1 MDIYENLQKSM
12 VIYGICPCLA
22 DDDYTFCK
30 AKHLLMMPLHLET
43 RNLVNNWY
51 FSLNCNRG
59 PYPLFIAKSCTE
71 FLINARISLSWY
83 QVNKQIQQ
91 IKLEL
96 VLDFFLFNFPH
107 SNLFFKSTNLLDLPV
122 AISSLTKIYQAH
134 QGIKKI
140 KLK

>member
-59 PYPLFIAKSCTE
+59 PYPLFLC
-71 FLINARISLSWY
+71 
-83 QVNKQIQQ
+83 
-91 IKLEL
+91 IKLSKGL
-96 VLDFFLFNFPH
+96 PLPLTLANTYLFVC
-107 SNLFFKSTNLLDLPV
+107 LP
-122 AISSLTKIYQAH
+122 LHT
-134 QGIKKI
+134 
-140 KLK
+140 

>member
-59 PYPLFIAKSCTE
+59 PYPLLCNQPSDCIRKTAKFMAE
-71 FLINARISLSWY
+71 EKEVSL
-83 QVNKQIQQ
+83 VI
-91 IKLEL
+91 
-96 VLDFFLFNFPH
+96 V
-107 SNLFFKSTNLLDLPV
+107 
-122 AISSLTKIYQAH
+122 
-134 QGIKKI
+134 
-140 KLK
+140 

>member
-59 PYPLFIAKSCTE
+59 PYPLF
-71 FLINARISLSWY
+71 Y
-83 QVNKQIQQ
+83 
-91 IKLEL
+91 
-96 VLDFFLFNFPH
+96 
-107 SNLFFKSTNLLDLPV
+107 
-122 AISSLTKIYQAH
+122 LTMY
-134 QGIKKI
+134 
-140 KLK
+140 KLKER

>member
-59 PYPLFIAKSCTE
+59 PYPLFVFA
-71 FLINARISLSWY
+71 
-83 QVNKQIQQ
+83 QIGP
-91 IKLEL
+91 
-96 VLDFFLFNFPH
+96 FH
-107 SNLFFKSTNLLDLPV
+107 
-122 AISSLTKIYQAH
+122 
-134 QGIKKI
+134 KKI
-140 KLK
+140 NVIAEAKNCL

>member
-59 PYPLFIAKSCTE
+59 PYPLFLL
-71 FLINARISLSWY
+71 FISSVM
-83 QVNKQIQQ
+83 Q
-91 IKLEL
+91 
-96 VLDFFLFNFPH
+96 
-107 SNLFFKSTNLLDLPV
+107 STIRLHTKDRKIHGGRKGGESGDSVRWSHLDL
-122 AISSLTKIYQAH
+122 SR
-134 QGIKKI
+134 
-140 KLK
+140 

>member
-59 PYPLFIAKSCTE
+59 PYPLFAIGWVSGQYFSKCGSFIAD
-71 FLINARISLSWY
+71 
-83 QVNKQIQQ
+83 
-91 IKLEL
+91 L
-96 VLDFFLFNFPH
+96 V
-107 SNLFFKSTNLLDLPV
+107 
-122 AISSLTKIYQAH
+122 
-134 QGIKKI
+134 
-140 KLK
+140 